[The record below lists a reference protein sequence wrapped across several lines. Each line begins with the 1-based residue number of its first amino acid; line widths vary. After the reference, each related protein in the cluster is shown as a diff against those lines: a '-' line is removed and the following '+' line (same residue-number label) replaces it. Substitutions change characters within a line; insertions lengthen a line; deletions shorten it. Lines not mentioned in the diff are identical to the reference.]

1 MLVPAVRMGVLGRF
15 WDRFY
20 LLITGDICL
29 GWAIA
34 LISLANHKHVLR
46 VMIVRECKVED
57 QKCAQGAL
65 EVYIVGVLSPFINT
79 DQCGLII
86 VGEEVRVL
94 FIMARSPG
102 DI

>member
-1 MLVPAVRMGVLGRF
+1 MLVPAIRMGVLGRF
-15 WDRFY
+15 WDRLY

-34 LISLANHKHVLR
+34 LISLANHKHFSR
-46 VMIVRECKVED
+46 VIIVGECKVEN

-86 VGEEVRVL
+86 VGEEVGMV
-94 FIMARSPG
+94 FSVARSPG

>member
-1 MLVPAVRMGVLGRF
+1 MFVPAVRMGVFGSF

-29 GWAIA
+29 GGAIA
-34 LISLANHKHVLR
+34 STSLANHDDILK
-46 VMIVRECKVED
+46 VMTASGCKVED
-57 QKCAQGAL
+57 QECALGAL

-79 DQCGLII
+79 DQCDLII
-86 VGEEVRVL
+86 VGKEVGVL
-94 FIMARSPG
+94 CIAARSPG

>member
-1 MLVPAVRMGVLGRF
+1 MFVPAVRMGVFGSF
-15 WDRFY
+15 WYRFY

-34 LISLANHKHVLR
+34 STSLANHEDILK
-46 VMIVRECKVED
+46 VMIVGGCKIED
-57 QKCAQGAL
+57 QECAQGAL

-79 DQCGLII
+79 DQCDLII
-86 VGEEVRVL
+86 VGEEVGVL
-94 FIMARSPG
+94 CIVARSPG

>member
-1 MLVPAVRMGVLGRF
+1 MFVPAVRMGVFGGFR
-15 WDRFY
+15 DRFY

-34 LISLANHKHVLR
+34 SISLANHVRILR
-46 VMIVRECKVED
+46 FMVFRECKLED
-57 QKCAQGAL
+57 QECAQGAL

-79 DQCGLII
+79 DQCDLII
-86 VGEEVRVL
+86 VGEEVGVL
-94 FIMARSPG
+94 FIVARSPG

>member
-1 MLVPAVRMGVLGRF
+1 MFVPAVRMGVLGRF

-34 LISLANHKHVLR
+34 SILLANHERISR
-46 VMIVRECKVED
+46 VMIIRECKVED
-57 QKCAQGAL
+57 QECAQGAL

-79 DQCGLII
+79 DQCDLII
-86 VGEEVRVL
+86 VGEEVGVL
-94 FIMARSPG
+94 CIVARSPG

>member
-1 MLVPAVRMGVLGRF
+1 MFVPAVRMGVFGSF
-15 WDRFY
+15 WYIFY

-34 LISLANHKHVLR
+34 STSLANHEDILK
-46 VMIVRECKVED
+46 VMIVGGCKVED
-57 QKCAQGAL
+57 QECALGAL

-79 DQCGLII
+79 DQCDLII
-86 VGEEVRVL
+86 VGEEVGFLCIV
-94 FIMARSPG
+94 ARSPG